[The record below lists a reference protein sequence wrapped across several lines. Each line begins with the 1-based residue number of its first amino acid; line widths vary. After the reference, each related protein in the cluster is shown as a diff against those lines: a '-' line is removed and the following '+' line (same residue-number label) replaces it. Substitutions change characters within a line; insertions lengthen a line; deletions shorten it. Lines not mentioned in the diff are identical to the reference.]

1 MPHNSLT
8 KKRAFAITATL
19 GLLSLFPPL
28 ATDMYLAAFGELAAS
43 LKATDTAVKFSLSI
57 FFLGLCLGQLLIGPL
72 TDTYG
77 RKNPLLIG
85 TAVFTI
91 TSIALPLIND
101 IAWFNA
107 LRFVQAIGASAG
119 MVVGRA
125 VVKDLYEG
133 RQAAQVMTV
142 LVMLLTIG
150 PIVSPTLGSLL
161 LEAFGWRSIFAV
173 MAIVS
178 VVAFGLS
185 VFVLPETLHAA
196 DRQHNPF
203 RNGARTAA
211 TLLTQRGFVTM
222 ALVAGL
228 VQGGMF
234 AFITGS
240 PSVFQ
245 GMFGLSAMQFGL
257 MFAAIA
263 VALIV
268 FGRLNGRLLN
278 HFGPEQ
284 ILKAALPIFVATT
297 ITLAALSGTTSL
309 LVFAVPLWISIGL
322 VGLLSANAMSIAM
335 GLTKSGAGM
344 GSALLGAFQFAIAF
358 VVSSCVAIGGTDT
371 ALPMSLGLLV
381 PASLATV
388 LFFAAGR
395 IAQPYQSLGARP

>member
-1 MPHNSLT
+1 
-8 KKRAFAITATL
+8 
-19 GLLSLFPPL
+19 
-28 ATDMYLAAFGELAAS
+28 
-43 LKATDTAVKFSLSI
+43 
-57 FFLGLCLGQLLIGPL
+57 
-72 TDTYG
+72 
-77 RKNPLLIG
+77 
-85 TAVFTI
+85 
-91 TSIALPLIND
+91 
-101 IAWFNA
+101 
-107 LRFVQAIGASAG
+107 
-119 MVVGRA
+119 
-125 VVKDLYEG
+125 
-133 RQAAQVMTV
+133 
-142 LVMLLTIG
+142 
-150 PIVSPTLGSLL
+150 
-161 LEAFGWRSIFAV
+161 